1 MSILG
6 KFPRSFWVGNFMEL
20 FERMSYYGMF
30 NVLALYLTGAVG
42 EGCLGFSKEQTGLMM
57 GIYTFFLYM
66 LPIFGGAVAERYGY
80 KRSFVIALSTLS
92 LAYFL
97 SGNFRTYG
105 GIFAALL
112 MVSIGG
118 ALFKPTLTGT
128 ISRTTDEKTCSL
140 GFGIYYMI
148 VNIGGFAGPFVASY
162 LRAHN
167 WQWVF
172 WASALWVGLMLLPA
186 IFLYKEPREASEVR
200 SSCGVGKVLMNS
212 VGVLR
217 NWRFIILLVIFSGFW
232 VMFFQLYLTMT
243 LYLRDHV
250 NTVPI
255 LQFLKDTA
263 SHLYRPWA
271 DVLQGRLALVASG
284 QIRVGEAIPP
294 EILTD
299 MDAAAIIIFQIL
311 VSRISGMFK
320 PLHSMIAG
328 VLLSA
333 GAMFLAGS
341 TRNPWLVVL
350 SIVLLAFG
358 EMAASPK
365 FLEYV
370 GRIAP
375 KDKVAV
381 FLGYGFLP
389 IGIGSLIANVLGG
402 KLYAASDAH
411 LISLSTMWYIIGCV
425 GLLTAFLLFLYNV
438 FLAPGLHEAS
448 AMEEKK

>member
-1 MSILG
+1 MSVLG

-57 GIYTFFLYM
+57 GVYTFFLYM

-80 KRSFVIALSTLS
+80 KRSFIIALSTLS

-105 GIFAALL
+105 GIFASLL

-172 WASALWVGLMLLPA
+172 WASALWVGLMLIPA
-186 IFLYKEPREASEVR
+186 VFLYKEPREDSEER
-200 SSCGVGKVLMNS
+200 SSGGIGRVIMNS
-212 VGVLR
+212 VGVLK
-217 NWRFIILLVIFSGFW
+217 NWRFVILLIIFSGFW

-255 LQFLKDTA
+255 LQFLKDAA
-263 SHLYRPWA
+263 SHVYQPWA
-271 DVLQGRLALVASG
+271 DALQGRLAQVAAG

-299 MDAAAIIIFQIL
+299 MDAASIIIFQIL
-311 VSRISGMFK
+311 VSRISGMFR

-328 VLLSA
+328 ILLSA
-333 GAMFLAGS
+333 GSMFLAGA

-375 KDKVAV
+375 KDRVAV

-389 IGIGSLIANVLGG
+389 IGIGSLVANVLGG
-402 KLYAASDAH
+402 KLYAAADAH
-411 LISLSTMWYIIGCV
+411 LISTTTMWFIIGCV
-425 GLLTAFLLFLYNV
+425 GLLTAFLLFLYNA
-438 FLAPGLHEAS
+438 FLASGLHQAS
-448 AMEEKK
+448 VREKG